1 MRVSGVGVG
10 VDCECLEGVVDMCG
24 EDQTTD
30 HGLLRQ
36 EKLDVAS

>member
-10 VDCECLEGVVDMCG
+10 VDCECLEGVVDMCSQ
-24 EDQTTD
+24 DQTAD